1 MLSDSGAKH
10 LSLWDISWDKNV
22 SWRRGFCTLPS
33 ESWIAWAL
41 AKLEPVVA
49 ALKQQGIAEERL
61 VVYGFDECHSNYNAS
76 VYAVFG
82 AVKRRWPKIKTMSAL
97 DWETMPADIPLGPP
111 QISPRASA

>member
-1 MLSDSGAKH
+1 MTVQMSSAQGLAST
-10 LSLWDISWDKNV
+10 V
-22 SWRRGFCTLPS
+22 
-33 ESWIAWAL
+33 WAL

-49 ALKQQGIAEERL
+49 ALKQQGIAEQRL

-111 QISPRASA
+111 QISPRIAIQQG